1 MVSLT
6 AACSSG
12 SESTT
17 PTVTDVAVPIP
28 ALPAGTPADFG
39 SPPPI
44 PDGPLSDEVLAAIEQ
59 IYGPTLEDRIFD
71 VDERQ
76 ALDVLGSSGDVRV
89 GWMFSDLLRF
99 IFGEDTRPRVASNA
113 NKVAGLELIPQG
125 DWQQYTNH
133 LIAWDVPAPPGY
145 FESKKRLFILV
156 EPNWEPLF
164 DETSD
169 VDWRHISWG
178 GLFIDARPFG
188 HTARCARGC
197 IPAADNPATTDAAGG
212 AWYPDER
219 IVFGVEINGE
229 ARAYPKH
236 IMEVREMV
244 NDSLG
249 GRDFGM
255 PYCTLCGSA
264 QVFFTDEVEGFDRPI
279 LRTSGLLNRSNK
291 VMYDLNSK
299 SVFDTFLGNAVT
311 GPLADAGVVLPQASV
326 AVSTWGAWKQDHPDT
341 TILAENLDF
350 DGPNGFDPLRGRD
363 DDGPIFPIGDVD
375 PRLPV
380 QEQVLGVTSPETGEP
395 IAFHVPTAITTLQN
409 GQPIEVD
416 GVVLEL
422 SGDGLRAFDTDGNDI
437 GGHQA
442 FWFAWSQ
449 FEPETK
455 LWPDS

>member
-1 MVSLT
+1 MVSLA

-12 SESTT
+12 ADTSTPTT
-17 PTVTDVAVPIP
+17 PATTVVVPD
-28 ALPAGTPADFG
+28 LPVGSPTDFG
-39 SPPPI
+39 EPPPI
-44 PDGPLSDEVLAAIEQ
+44 PDGPLSDEVVAAIEQ
-59 IYGPTLEDRIFD
+59 IYGPTLDDRIFD
-71 VDERQ
+71 INERQ
-76 ALDVLGSSGDVRV
+76 ALDVLGESGDVRL

-113 NKVAGLELIPQG
+113 NKVAGLELIPRD
-125 DWQQYTNH
+125 DWQQYTNR
-133 LIAWDVPAPPGY
+133 LIAWDVPEPPGY
-145 FESKKRLFILV
+145 FESKKRLFTLV

-169 VDWRHISWG
+169 VDWRLISWG
-178 GLFIDARPFG
+178 GVFIDARPFG
-188 HTARCARGC
+188 DTERCPGGC

-212 AWYPDER
+212 DWYPDER

-236 IMEVREMV
+236 IMEIREMV
-244 NDSLG
+244 NDTLG

-279 LRTSGLLNRSNK
+279 LRTSGLLSRSNK

-326 AVSTWGAWKQDHPDT
+326 AVTTWGAWKAEHPDT
-341 TILAENLDF
+341 TILAEDLDF
-350 DGPNGFDPLRGRD
+350 DHPNGFDPLRGRD
-363 DDGPIFPIGDVD
+363 DNGPIFPIGDVD

-395 IAFHVPTAITTLQN
+395 IAFHVPTATATLRN
-409 GQPIEVD
+409 GEAIEVD

-422 SGDGLRAFDTDGNDI
+422 SGDGLRALDTDGNDI

-449 FEPETK
+449 FEPDTS
-455 LWPDS
+455 LWPES